1 MAGGLD
7 MVHYL
12 GSMSLYGIRRKSMV
26 EHTLAFCPF
35 TFILQVPH
43 VQDGSQQ
50 LGDLPVFCVGEHKDL
65 HGRADVGIFLAV
77 ISAIAGCAVT
87 LGRQGCCM
95 R

>member
-7 MVHYL
+7 MVRYL
-12 GSMSLYGIRRKSMV
+12 GSISLCRIRRKSIL
-26 EHTLAFCPF
+26 EHALAFCPL

-65 HGRADVGIFLAV
+65 HGRADVGVLLAV
-77 ISAIAGCAVT
+77 ISAITGCAVT
-87 LGRQGCCM
+87 LGRQGCFM
-95 R
+95 G